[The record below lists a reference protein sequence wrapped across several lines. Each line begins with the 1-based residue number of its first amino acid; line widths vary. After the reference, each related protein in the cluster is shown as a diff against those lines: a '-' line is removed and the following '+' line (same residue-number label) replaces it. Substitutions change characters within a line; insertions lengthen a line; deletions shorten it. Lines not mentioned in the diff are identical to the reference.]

1 MNEEIKNET
10 IAPEAEAPKETVEK
24 SFWAEMW
31 EGVLLP
37 ALKNFWEK
45 NSKEIL
51 ATLKTLGESAVKAII
66 NAIKNRKEEK

>member
-1 MNEEIKNET
+1 MEEEIKNEV
-10 IAPEAEAPKETVEK
+10 EAPKQTAQK
-24 SFWAEMW
+24 SFWADMW
-31 EGVLLP
+31 EGIILP

-45 NSKEIL
+45 NSKEIR

>member
-1 MNEEIKNET
+1 MEDIKNEV
-10 IAPEAEAPKETVEK
+10 EAPRQAEK
-24 SFWAEMW
+24 SFWADMW
-31 EGVLLP
+31 EGIILP